1 MVVGDGAN
9 GTEAGKIIFVGVV
22 EAMPCDD
29 VEGRVR
35 LGSRKEATSKFR
47 EESVSGLARG
57 IFDKRRGGG
66 LKVAGIGQ
74 AIGPDGT
81 KFGELKVVLVEFEDV
96 ATNWAVGERN
106 MVTDSARNDT
116 YFIWTDEE
124 TAKLSADIEDSVLQH
139 NQKVTIGRVE
149 GGMRIHGLSSGE
161 YVHPEALLHGG
172 ITCPGDQAQRVYPIN
187 GLIEV
192 EGIPS

>member
-9 GTEAGKIIFVGVV
+9 GTEAGEVIFVGVV
-22 EAMPCDD
+22 EAMPGDD
-29 VEGRVR
+29 VEGSVR

-47 EESVSGLARG
+47 EESVSCLARV
-57 IFDKRRGGG
+57 FNKRRSGG
-66 LKVAGIGQ
+66 LEVAGISQ

-81 KFGELKVVLVEFEDV
+81 KFRELKVVLVEFEDV
-96 ATNWAVGERN
+96 AADWAVGERN

-139 NQKVTIGRVE
+139 NQKVTIGGVE

-161 YVHPEALLHGG
+161 YEHSEALLHGG
-172 ITCPGDQAQRVYPIN
+172 ITCPGDQAQRMYPVN
-187 GLIEV
+187 GFVEV